1 MTATNTTTSP
11 GLAAEARESY
21 DKTMLYVA
29 RPLLVHAQ
37 HTRKFTVPR
46 GEGFFINVR
55 RKSLLPPATTPLVE
69 GVTPAGQAMTVTN
82 VRFGFSQFGNWV
94 GFSDLV
100 TTVSIDPLLTENAEI
115 LGQNAGN
122 TMDIITREA
131 MNIGTNVR
139 FANGRTSR
147 GTVQAGDVI
156 TDIEIKK
163 LRRQLKRQNVLPI
176 KMGGKS
182 VYVAIV
188 HPDTYLDLQ
197 NTDAYKITGEYS
209 DPERIYDGQVTM
221 LYGILFVESTNAKI
235 FTAAGAGSI
244 DVYSTL
250 CYGQE
255 AVGTVD
261 LATMGLQTIYK
272 SKESGGTDDPLEQ
285 RQTQAWKTTY
295 GAQILNDLFIVRL
308 EHAVSA

>member
-1 MTATNTTTSP
+1 MATNTISSP
-11 GLAAEARESY
+11 GLAPEIRESY

-37 HTRKFTVPR
+37 HARKFTVPK
-46 GEGFFINVR
+46 GEGSYINVR
-55 RKSLLPPATTPLVE
+55 RKSLLPPATTPLTE
-69 GVTPAGQAMTVTN
+69 GVTPTGQPMTVTN
-82 VRFGFSQFGNWV
+82 VRFGFSQYGNWV

-100 TTVSIDPLLTENAEI
+100 TTTSIDPLLSENAEI

-131 MNIGTNVR
+131 MNVGSNVR

-147 GTVQAGDVI
+147 STVQTGDVI

-176 KMGGKS
+176 NIGGKS
-182 VYVAIV
+182 AYVAIV

-197 NTDAYKITGEYS
+197 NTEAYLKAGEYS

-221 LYGILFVESTNAKI
+221 LYGILFVESTNAKV
-235 FTAAGAGSI
+235 FTGAGASGI
-244 DVYSTL
+244 DVYSTV

-272 SKESGGTDDPLEQ
+272 ALGSAGTDDPLDQ
-285 RQTQAWKTTY
+285 RQTQAWKATY